1 MDLLSNIV
9 AGSVLFMIGAVTAI
23 ILFLGYLSIRNPVLA
38 KIGLRNLV
46 RRPAQ
51 SILIVVG
58 MTLSTIIIISAF
70 GTGDTLSHSVKRQA
84 VSAYG
89 EVDEIIAPPILSL
102 LATIESTEGEDA
114 ALSELEQTVGE
125 LTAGGLE
132 TVLAI
137 VQGGLPSLDEERLEQ
152 LRAEAEAEP
161 LIDGVSGAIVFPTI
175 LRNVST
181 GAGEPLGV
189 IYAVDDQ
196 YPDTFGLVSVDG
208 RPLEMTSLQPGIG
221 NIFLQASN
229 LFSLVTDQIGR
240 LAGDEASLTARAIA
254 ALGALFTGIAADQLP
269 ELSLDLETLEELGVD
284 TTLLQE
290 LGIETLDLETIAS
303 AIGMSDAQA
312 GEIAGT
318 VEGGLGAVRD
328 TTDQLLEAV
337 NLNTLGYEIDRLLGQ
352 YGLQL
357 RQGDLYLS
365 RLAAER
371 LGASAGDVIEVYV
384 GPLPVRFRV
393 RAVVEQAG
401 PLSAVV
407 PVVMLPLDEA
417 QQLLFMNDKVNTV
430 LVSNVG
436 DELSGLEYSDEVTR
450 KLSALAMDPEA
461 VDKIVAV
468 LTRPDVAAI
477 VTESAPE
484 LLEVP
489 PMGEDGDEDIP
500 AFVQTLF
507 ETIGETLGIQPATE
521 EEVATLL
528 AVVDGNADADLREAL
543 MNTSLRTWLLDLDL
557 PADAA
562 TELQAAMKN
571 LNAFDVIVPLN
582 KSTIVTAAT
591 VGGTRLLV
599 GLLALRRP
607 LHPGRDSAH
616 FPDFRDAGGGATQ

>member
-1 MDLLSNIV
+1 MINAVENVELPLLVGGMRTSDARQRATEALQQVGLGDRLNHRPGELSGGQRQRVTIARALANGPALVWADEPTGNLDSTSAGEVLTLMRRLNQENGQTFVIVTHDPAVGSALRPHRTHAGRRDPAPCKSGGIAMDLLSNIA

-23 ILFLGYLSIRNPVLA
+23 MLFLGYLSIRNPVLA

-175 LRNVST
+175 LRNTST

-284 TTLLQE
+284 TTLLEE

-303 AIGMSDAQA
+303 AIGMSDEQA

-357 RQGDLYLS
+357 RQGDLYLEPS
-365 RLAAER
+365 GRRATGRQRRRRDRGLCRPAACALPRARRGGAGRSVER
-371 LGASAGDVIEVYV
+371 RGAGGDVASGRGAAASLYERQGQYC
-384 GPLPVRFRV
+384 
-393 RAVVEQAG
+393 AG
-401 PLSAVV
+401 
-407 PVVMLPLDEA
+407 
-417 QQLLFMNDKVNTV
+417 
-430 LVSNVG
+430 
-436 DELSGLEYSDEVTR
+436 
-450 KLSALAMDPEA
+450 
-461 VDKIVAV
+461 
-468 LTRPDVAAI
+468 
-477 VTESAPE
+477 
-484 LLEVP
+484 
-489 PMGEDGDEDIP
+489 
-500 AFVQTLF
+500 
-507 ETIGETLGIQPATE
+507 
-521 EEVATLL
+521 
-528 AVVDGNADADLREAL
+528 
-543 MNTSLRTWLLDLDL
+543 
-557 PADAA
+557 
-562 TELQAAMKN
+562 LQ
-571 LNAFDVIVPLN
+571 
-582 KSTIVTAAT
+582 
-591 VGGTRLLV
+591 
-599 GLLALRRP
+599 RR
-607 LHPGRDSAH
+607 R
-616 FPDFRDAGGGATQ
+616 